1 LENEENVNFNQQLIN
16 EFRCLLLK
24 PKLIMRRSFF
34 SSALTTGL
42 IAGALDIT
50 AACIHAYL
58 RNGTT
63 PDKILRGIA
72 GGAFGKEAA
81 ANGNM
86 MIVWGLLFHF
96 IIAISFTFLFF
107 FLARQIPSLVKYP
120 ILTAVLYGIFV
131 WAFMRYV
138 VLNYI
143 STINIKPIV
152 GQDAIINA
160 IIGVVILMICIGL
173 PNAIRARKYVRAN
186 G

>member
-1 LENEENVNFNQQLIN
+1 
-16 EFRCLLLK
+16 
-24 PKLIMRRSFF
+24 MRKSFF
-34 SSALTTGL
+34 ASALTAGL
-42 IAGALDIT
+42 IAGTLDIA

-63 PDKILRGIA
+63 PEQILRGIA

-96 IIAISFTFLFF
+96 LIAMSFTFFF
-107 FLARQIPSLVKYP
+107 FLLARMVPSLVKYP
-120 ILTAVLYGIFV
+120 IPVAIVYGVFV
-131 WAFMRYV
+131 WAFMRFV

-152 GQDAIINA
+152 GREAITHT
-160 IIGVVILMICIGL
+160 IIGIVILMVCIGL
-173 PNAIRARKYVRAN
+173 PNALLAKRYLKAN
-186 G
+186 ALI

>member
-1 LENEENVNFNQQLIN
+1 
-16 EFRCLLLK
+16 
-24 PKLIMRRSFF
+24 MRKSFF
-34 SSALTTGL
+34 GSALTAGL

-63 PDKILRGIA
+63 PEPILRGIA

-81 ANGNM
+81 ANGSM

-96 IIAISFTFLFF
+96 LISISFTFLFF
-107 FLARQIPSLVKYP
+107 LLAKMIPTLVRYP
-120 ILTAVLYGIFV
+120 ILIAIIYGAFV

-143 STINIKPIV
+143 STIKIGPIV
-152 GQDAIINA
+152 GQEKIINA
-160 IIGVVILMICIGL
+160 IIGAVILMICIGL
-173 PNAIRARKYVRAN
+173 PDALLARKYLRTKA
-186 G
+186 